1 MISFLKYLFFLLASS
16 IILLQCAS
24 IQTPSGGNKDM
35 IPPQVLRAY
44 PEPYATEVNPR
55 QIKLTFDEYFS
66 LRDFSNELLVSP
78 PLEEKPEFSIKGKNL
93 IINLKE
99 NLKQNTTYTFNFGNG
114 IADFHEGNILSN
126 FSMVFSTGEEID
138 SLSISGDVF
147 STPEDIDLKGFSVG
161 LYKNKSLS
169 KDSSLYLMKPNYSSL
184 VNDSGRFQLN
194 FIRDG
199 LYELIGFEDLN
210 GNKKFDSGT
219 EKIAFHD
226 QIIEMQDSLEQDIW
240 FYQAEKV
247 LKILEAKDLG
257 RLHWA
262 LNKHIDSVQIYSIP
276 RINYFSKIRNDSVFV
291 WPYQMEIDSAYIIAE
306 FENQIDSILVT
317 KDSLIKFPLHIFP
330 PEKGYLKE
338 NEKIQLEFCSPILQ
352 VDSSKIR
359 VLSDSI
365 SIDFDM
371 SHNDFF
377 LRLGFEK
384 EDNKSYL
391 IKLDKGAISG
401 LNGSISDSTEFK
413 FYTKEK
419 SSLSGLKINLITSI
433 KHYFVEIIKEG
444 VVLESLRESEVLI
457 FGELLPTDY
466 EIRLTEDR
474 NKDGKW
480 TPGNYLENCLPEK
493 VYYYKEPIKFRANW
507 ELEIDWKIP

>member
-1 MISFLKYLFFLLASS
+1 
-16 IILLQCAS
+16 
-24 IQTPSGGNKDM
+24 
-35 IPPQVLRAY
+35 
-44 PEPYATEVNPR
+44 
-55 QIKLTFDEYFS
+55 
-66 LRDFSNELLVSP
+66 
-78 PLEEKPEFSIKGKNL
+78 
-93 IINLKE
+93 
-99 NLKQNTTYTFNFGNG
+99 
-114 IADFHEGNILSN
+114 
-126 FSMVFSTGEEID
+126 
-138 SLSISGDVF
+138 
-147 STPEDIDLKGFSVG
+147 
-161 LYKNKSLS
+161 
-169 KDSSLYLMKPNYSSL
+169 
-184 VNDSGRFQLN
+184 
-194 FIRDG
+194 
-199 LYELIGFEDLN
+199 
-210 GNKKFDSGT
+210 
-219 EKIAFHD
+219 
-226 QIIEMQDSLEQDIW
+226 
-240 FYQAEKV
+240 
-247 LKILEAKDLG
+247 
-257 RLHWA
+257 
-262 LNKHIDSVQIYSIP
+262 
-276 RINYFSKIRNDSVFV
+276 
-291 WPYQMEIDSAYIIAE
+291 
-306 FENQIDSILVT
+306 
-317 KDSLIKFPLHIFP
+317 PLHIFP

>member
-1 MISFLKYLFFLLASS
+1 MISFLKYLFFLFASS

-24 IQTPSGGNKDM
+24 IQTPSGGDKDRV
-35 IPPQVLRAY
+35 PPQVLTAY
-44 PEPYATEVNPR
+44 PEPFATGVNPK

-78 PLEEKPEFSIKGKNL
+78 PLEEKPELSIKGKNL
-93 IINLKE
+93 IISLKE
-99 NLKQNTTYTFNFGNG
+99 KLKPNTTYTFNFGNG

-126 FSMVFSTGEEID
+126 FSMVFSTGEKID
-138 SLSISGDVF
+138 SLSVSGDVF
-147 STPEDIDLKGFSVG
+147 STPENIDLKGFSVG
-161 LYKNKSLS
+161 LYQNESLS
-169 KDSSLYLMKPNYSSL
+169 KDSSLYLIKPNYSSL

-199 LYELIGFEDLN
+199 SYELIGFEDLN
-210 GNKKFDSGT
+210 GNKLFDSGE

-240 FYQAEKV
+240 FYQEEKV

-262 LNKHIDSVQIYSIP
+262 LNKHIDSVRIYSIP
-276 RINYFSKIRNDSVFV
+276 RINYFSKIRNDSILV

-306 FENQIDSILVT
+306 FENQMDSILVT
-317 KDSLIKFPLHIFP
+317 KDSLIKFPLHIYP
-330 PEKGYLKE
+330 PERGYLKD
-338 NEKIQLEFCSPILQ
+338 NETIKLELSSPILQ
-352 VDSSKIR
+352 IDSSKIR
-359 VLSDSI
+359 VISDSI
-365 SIDFDM
+365 SIEFNI
-371 SHNDFF
+371 SHNNFFIRLDFK
-377 LRLGFEK
+377 K
-384 EDNKSYL
+384 EDNKSYH
-391 IKLDKGAISG
+391 IKLDKGAIFG
-401 LNGSISDSTEFK
+401 LNGSKSDSTEFK
-413 FYTKEK
+413 FYTKEE
-419 SSLSGLKINLITSI
+419 SSLSGLKINLITGI
-433 KHYFVEIIKEG
+433 KYYFVEIIKEG
-444 VVLESLRESEVLI
+444 IVLESLREYEALV
-457 FGELLPTDY
+457 FEKLLPADY